1 LKNVHCWVLA
11 AAAAVTAGC
20 ATQHKPAPVVDGRI
34 PRQAAPKPLAT
45 PVAVTPKSV
54 ADYYS
59 VKRGDTLY
67 SIAQEH
73 GVDQRDVMQWN
84 GLDDPTRLRVGQQLR
99 VRPPLA
105 VATAPG
111 VAPVAVVEPQGSA
124 APQVGSARILG
135 RVESRP
141 LDTLP
146 PLPPR
151 VSAKPE
157 LARMEAP
164 ARVELEKSGAP
175 NATSQF
181 IWPVKGKVLAE
192 FAEPRR
198 KGIDIDG
205 KPGDPI
211 VASAP
216 GHVTYIGSGIPGR
229 EQPCTITEVNL
240 QDVTKDKLIED
251 LKVVAQD
258 VEELLRATA
267 SQTGEKIAA
276 ARTRAEETL
285 RSARMRLS
293 ETSDDVAESARAAAT
308 AADDYVRDNPWQAVG
323 IAAGI
328 GLVVGLVLGRR

>member
-1 LKNVHCWVLA
+1 VKAVQWGGLA
-11 AAAAVTAGC
+11 AAVAIAAGC
-20 ATQHKPAPVVDGRI
+20 ASQHKPAPVVDGRSAK
-34 PRQAAPKPLAT
+34 PVTVAARPAV
-45 PVAVTPKSV
+45 PVVAPVTPKSV
-54 ADYYS
+54 ADFYT

-67 SIAQEH
+67 SIAVEH
-73 GVDQRDVMQWN
+73 AVDPRDLAQRN
-84 GLDDPTRLRVGQQLR
+84 GLDDPTRLRIGQQLR

-105 VATAPG
+105 VVDPERGATA
-111 VAPVAVVEPQGSA
+111 
-124 APQVGSARILG
+124 QVGSARILG

-164 ARVELEKSGAP
+164 ARVELEKSAAP

-211 VASAP
+211 VAAAP
-216 GHVTYIGSGIPGR
+216 GHVTYIGSGIPGMGKLVVLKHDNGF
-229 EQPCTITEVNL
+229 ITVYAHNRNILVKEK
-240 QDVTKDKLIED
+240 QA
-251 LKVVAQD
+251 VARGQ
-258 VEELLRATA
+258 
-267 SQTGEKIAA
+267 KIAELGS
-276 ARTRAEETL
+276 TD
-285 RSARMRLS
+285 S
-293 ETSDDVAESARAAAT
+293 ERPKLHFQIRKGAAAV
-308 AADDYVRDNPWQAVG
+308 DPLLYLPK
-323 IAAGI
+323 
-328 GLVVGLVLGRR
+328 

>member
-1 LKNVHCWVLA
+1 MLA
-11 AAAAVTAGC
+11 AAAAVAAGC
-20 ATQHKPAPVVDGRI
+20 ATPHKPAPVYDGRAAK
-34 PRQAAPKPLAT
+34 QAAPKPLAT
-45 PVAVTPKSV
+45 PAPVAPKSV

-105 VATAPG
+105 MAASPVTIVEPERATA
-111 VAPVAVVEPQGSA
+111 
-124 APQVGSARILG
+124 QVGSARIIG

-141 LDTLP
+141 LDSLP

-151 VSAKPE
+151 APARPE
-157 LARMEAP
+157 LANMEVP
-164 ARVELEKSGAP
+164 SRVELEKSAAP
-175 NATSQF
+175 SGTGQF

-216 GHVTYIGSGIPGR
+216 GHVTYIGSGIPGMG
-229 EQPCTITEVNL
+229 
-240 QDVTKDKLIED
+240 KLIV
-251 LKVVAQD
+251 LKHDNGFITVYAHNRNILVKEKQAVARGQ
-258 VEELLRATA
+258 
-267 SQTGEKIAA
+267 KIAELGA
-276 ARTRAEETL
+276 TD
-285 RSARMRLS
+285 
-293 ETSDDVAESARAAAT
+293 SDRPKLHFQIRKGAAAV
-308 AADDYVRDNPWQAVG
+308 DPLLYLPK
-323 IAAGI
+323 
-328 GLVVGLVLGRR
+328 

>member
-1 LKNVHCWVLA
+1 MKPAGWALLA
-11 AAAAVTAGC
+11 AATAMAAGC
-20 ATQHKPAPVVDGRI
+20 ATQRAPAPVVDGR
-34 PRQAAPKPLAT
+34 AA
-45 PVAVTPKSV
+45 KSV
-54 ADYYS
+54 AGRSVAAPAPVRPRSASDVYT

-73 GVDQRDVMQWN
+73 GVDPRDVAQWN
-84 GLDDPTRLRVGQQLR
+84 GLNDPTLLRVGQQLR
-99 VRPPLA
+99 VGPPLA
-105 VATAPG
+105 WASAP
-111 VAPVAVVEPQGSA
+111 AAVVEPERSA
-124 APQVGSARILG
+124 TAQVGSARILG

-151 VSAKPE
+151 VSARPE

-164 ARVELEKSGAP
+164 ARVELEKSAAP

-216 GHVTYIGSGIPGR
+216 GHVTYIGSGIPGMGKLVVLKHDNGF
-229 EQPCTITEVNL
+229 ITVYAHNRNILVKEK
-240 QDVTKDKLIED
+240 QA
-251 LKVVAQD
+251 VARGQ
-258 VEELLRATA
+258 
-267 SQTGEKIAA
+267 KIAELGS
-276 ARTRAEETL
+276 TD
-285 RSARMRLS
+285 S
-293 ETSDDVAESARAAAT
+293 ERPKLHFQIRKGAAAV
-308 AADDYVRDNPWQAVG
+308 DPLLYLPK
-323 IAAGI
+323 
-328 GLVVGLVLGRR
+328 

>member
-1 LKNVHCWVLA
+1 MKNVHCWVLA

-157 LARMEAP
+157 LARMEVP

-216 GHVTYIGSGIPGR
+216 GHVTYIGSGIPGMGKLVVLKHDNGF
-229 EQPCTITEVNL
+229 ITVYAHNRNILVKEK
-240 QDVTKDKLIED
+240 QA
-251 LKVVAQD
+251 VARGQ
-258 VEELLRATA
+258 
-267 SQTGEKIAA
+267 KIAEMGSSDTD
-276 ARTRAEETL
+276 RVKLHFEIRRLGKPMDPL
-285 RSARMRLS
+285 RFLPPA
-293 ETSDDVAESARAAAT
+293 
-308 AADDYVRDNPWQAVG
+308 
-323 IAAGI
+323 
-328 GLVVGLVLGRR
+328 

>member
-1 LKNVHCWVLA
+1 MLA
-11 AAAAVTAGC
+11 AAAAIAAGC
-20 ATQHKPAPVVDGRI
+20 ATQRAPAPVVDGRAAR
-34 PRQAAPKPLAT
+34 PVAGRSVAAP
-45 PVAVTPKSV
+45 VTPTS
-54 ADYYS
+54 AAFHS

-73 GVDQRDVMQWN
+73 GVDPRDVAQWN
-84 GLDDPTRLRVGQQLR
+84 GLDDPTRLRIGQQLR
-99 VRPPLA
+99 LRPPLA
-105 VATAPG
+105 SAT
-111 VAPVAVVEPQGSA
+111 APVAVVDPERSA
-124 APQVGSARILG
+124 TAQVGSARILG

-164 ARVELEKSGAP
+164 ARVELEKSAAP

-211 VASAP
+211 VAAAP
-216 GHVTYIGSGIPGR
+216 GHVTYIGSGIPGMGKLVVLKHDNGF
-229 EQPCTITEVNL
+229 ITVYAHNRNILVKEK
-240 QDVTKDKLIED
+240 QA
-251 LKVVAQD
+251 VARGQ
-258 VEELLRATA
+258 
-267 SQTGEKIAA
+267 KIAELGS
-276 ARTRAEETL
+276 TD
-285 RSARMRLS
+285 S
-293 ETSDDVAESARAAAT
+293 ERPKLHFQIRKGAAAV
-308 AADDYVRDNPWQAVG
+308 DPLLYLPK
-323 IAAGI
+323 
-328 GLVVGLVLGRR
+328 

>member
-1 LKNVHCWVLA
+1 
-11 AAAAVTAGC
+11 
-20 ATQHKPAPVVDGRI
+20 
-34 PRQAAPKPLAT
+34 
-45 PVAVTPKSV
+45 VTPKS
-54 ADYYS
+54 ATDFYT

-67 SIAQEH
+67 SIAQDH
-73 GVDQRDVMQWN
+73 GVDQREVAQWN

-99 VRPPLA
+99 VRPPFA
-105 VATAPG
+105 VAAAA
-111 VAPVAVVEPQGSA
+111 VAPPVAAVDPERSGA
-124 APQVGSARILG
+124 AQVGSARIFG

-151 VSAKPE
+151 VAVKPE

-164 ARVELEKSGAP
+164 ARVELEKSAAP

-216 GHVTYIGSGIPGR
+216 GHVTYIGSGIPGMGKLVVLKHDNGF
-229 EQPCTITEVNL
+229 ITVYAHNRNILVKEK
-240 QDVTKDKLIED
+240 QA
-251 LKVVAQD
+251 VARGQ
-258 VEELLRATA
+258 
-267 SQTGEKIAA
+267 KIAELGS
-276 ARTRAEETL
+276 TD
-285 RSARMRLS
+285 S
-293 ETSDDVAESARAAAT
+293 ERPKLHFQIRKGAAAV
-308 AADDYVRDNPWQAVG
+308 DPLLYLPK
-323 IAAGI
+323 
-328 GLVVGLVLGRR
+328 